1 MSSSPAVAIE
11 NLVYRYPGKRHCNVL
26 DIPRWQVQRGEQLFL
41 QGPSGSGKTTLLNLV
56 AGVTRASAGTLQ
68 VLGTDLARLGG
79 RQRDH
84 FRAAHIGVVFQ
95 QFNLIPYLSVL
106 DNLLLAAHLGN
117 TPAATARE
125 RAASLF
131 DALELHP
138 RLLREQP
145 GRLSSGQQQRVAI
158 ARALVSAPQLLI
170 ADEPTSALDS
180 QLRDSFVR
188 LLLTLTAEWQS
199 TLIFVSHDNQLAHH
213 FQRTVMLADI
223 NRAGVSQPC

>member
-1 MSSSPAVAIE
+1 MCSSLVLNIE
-11 NLVYRYPGKRHCNVL
+11 NLVYRYPGKQNVNVL
-26 DIPRWQVQRGEQLFL
+26 NIPRWQIQQGEKVFL
-41 QGPSGSGKTTLLNLV
+41 QGPSGSGKTTLLNLI
-56 AGVTRASAGTLQ
+56 AGVTRASAGTLE

-95 QFNLIPYLSVL
+95 QYNLIPYLCVL
-106 DNLLLAAHLGN
+106 DNLLIAAHLGG
-117 TPAATARE
+117 TPKATARA
-125 RAASLF
+125 RANSLF

-145 GRLSSGQQQRVAI
+145 SRLSSGQQQRVAI
-158 ARALVSAPQLLI
+158 ARALVNAPQLLI

-199 TLIFVSHDNQLAHH
+199 TLIFVSHDDHLAQH
-213 FQRTVMLADI
+213 FQRIVTLAEI
-223 NRAGVSQPC
+223 NRAEACQPC